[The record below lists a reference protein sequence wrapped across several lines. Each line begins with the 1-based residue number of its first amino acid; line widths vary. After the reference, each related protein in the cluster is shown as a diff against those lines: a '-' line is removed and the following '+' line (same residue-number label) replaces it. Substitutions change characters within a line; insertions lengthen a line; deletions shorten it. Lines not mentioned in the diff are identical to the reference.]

1 MDRFMSGSQF
11 AVKAS
16 LRVGI
21 FLALTIGFPFIVY
34 GLVLATNAR
43 SIGGAAG
50 AVAVVAGVF
59 LKPVIILGFL
69 ISLLAPCW
77 RRMRSLGLP
86 GVVGLLVPSLFL
98 MDWPYLLIAGAHW
111 GVAFS
116 LGIWKVSLPLFAI
129 TALAMLVAMSV
140 ALAPPDD
147 GAAAQRFGIVGRV
160 FGLLTILLAAVAL
173 VSGGS
178 TLWMMASIW
187 FMSPTGKPGLQLPVT
202 LVYWV
207 IAIKPFVCAAFC
219 VAMAAMTYLSRR
231 ESNDHSPG
239 DSGAGSVARPAP
251 SASPGPSRIAFG
263 KR

>member
-11 AVKAS
+11 AVKAA

-34 GLVLATNAR
+34 GLILATNAR
-43 SIGGAAG
+43 SVGGAAG
-50 AVAVVAGVF
+50 AVAVVAGVY
-59 LKPVIILGFL
+59 LKPLIILGFA

-86 GVVGLLVPSLFL
+86 GVVGLLAPLLFL
-98 MDWPYLLIAGAHW
+98 MDWPYLLIVGAHW

-116 LGIWKVSLPLFAI
+116 LGIWKVNLPLFAM

-140 ALAPPDD
+140 ALAPPGD
-147 GAAAQRFGIVGRV
+147 GANGERFGVFGPI

-173 VSGGS
+173 LSAGTS
-178 TLWMMASIW
+178 LWYMSRIW
-187 FMSPTGKPGLQLPVT
+187 FMPPNGPFTPLPFSALIKWAFLSKP
-202 LVYWV
+202 Y
-207 IAIKPFVCAAFC
+207 VCAGFC
-219 VAMAAMTYLSRR
+219 AAMAAMTYLSRK
-231 ESNDHSPG
+231 EGGG
-239 DSGAGSVARPAP
+239 DVSGDNGAGSVTRSAPSAP
-251 SASPGPSRIAFG
+251 SASRVAFG